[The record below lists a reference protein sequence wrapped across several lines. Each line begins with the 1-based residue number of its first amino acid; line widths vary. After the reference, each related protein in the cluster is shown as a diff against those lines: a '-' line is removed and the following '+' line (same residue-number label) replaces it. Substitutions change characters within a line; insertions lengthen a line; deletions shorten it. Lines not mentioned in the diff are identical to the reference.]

1 MESNPAR
8 ETCHEHKTVHVQ
20 DYLKARFLNMVNKNE
35 ERLHLFYVLVVWD
48 FQRSYEI
55 KHCFQEIT

>member
-35 ERLHLFYVLVVWD
+35 ERLHLFFCPRCVG
-48 FQRSYEI
+48 FSEI
-55 KHCFQEIT
+55 L